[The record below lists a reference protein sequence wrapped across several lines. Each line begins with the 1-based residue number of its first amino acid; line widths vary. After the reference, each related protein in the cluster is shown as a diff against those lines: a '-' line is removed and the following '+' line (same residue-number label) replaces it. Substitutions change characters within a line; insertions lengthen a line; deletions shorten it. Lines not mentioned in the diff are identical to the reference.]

1 MGAYIL
7 GFFDNITNGVMN
19 TFDTLVQNIQI
30 AWARAQ
36 GFVTGAK
43 DTEQRIQAIKD
54 KTALDKEK
62 REQENPGIEG
72 RTAKAEQENKDAEQ
86 DRKDREQ
93 AIRDDAQATKDA
105 RQAANQQRADDR
117 RAATQA
123 AEGRLADATTGAS
136 EKRKDAASAAE
147 LLNSLASASSLDE
160 ITNIGASMDAL
171 IERGN
176 VSGEMESKLLDAY
189 YAAFSRV
196 NVASASASS
205 SEKAAT
211 AGAGA
216 AGSDSAMSK
225 SEVAGTFS
233 SVNLGGMGF
242 GSSLAERTA
251 KAAEETA
258 KGVGQLVQQGAAGV
272 AA

>member
-1 MGAYIL
+1 M
-7 GFFDNITNGVMN
+7 T
-19 TFDTLVQNIQI
+19 
-30 AWARAQ
+30 ARA
-36 GFVTGAK
+36 
-43 DTEQRIQAIKD
+43 R
-54 KTALDKEK
+54 K
-62 REQENPGIEG
+62 REIERPGVSS
-72 RTAKAEQENKDAEQ
+72 RAAKATKENVAAELAMIKRRDAVDAATQETIAG
-86 DRKDREQ
+86 REE
-93 AIRDDAQATKDA
+93 
-105 RQAANQQRADDR
+105 ANQQRAADR
-117 RAATQA
+117 RAATMA
-123 AEGRLADATTGAS
+123 AEANLSNATTGAS

-147 LLNSLASASSLDE
+147 LLNSLGSASSLDE

-205 SEKAAT
+205 EKAAT

-242 GSSLAERTA
+242 GSSLAERQL
-251 KAAEETA
+251 KALESIDKNTKNAPGE
-258 KGVGQLVQQGAAGV
+258 GQV